1 MIQLYTA
8 TSSLKQ
14 LTQKMDTISHNMSNL
29 DTTAYKRQDALFTD
43 ALNNAMTM
51 QAGRYEAGRVTPNG
65 IRIGNG
71 AVHMGTTY
79 LAEQGSL
86 KTTNRQY
93 DMALMQ
99 KGIYFT
105 VSSGG
110 ETFYTRSGSLDV
122 VFNQGDNQNYLLS
135 SSGDRVLDTAG
146 QPIRFDDDLDS
157 IQITDQGQII
167 GRYKNLG
174 KPATVF
180 NLELTRI
187 DRPSSLIESGGN
199 RFAFTGSIQQ
209 MQADGSFERLN
220 GTARTGLVQQ
230 GALEQSNVDL
240 TTETTEMIATQR
252 LIQSTSRAISFA
264 DDMRGLI
271 NTINK

>member
-14 LTQKMDTISHNMSNL
+14 LTQKMDTIAHNMSNL

-71 AVHMGTTY
+71 AVHMGTTS
-79 LAEQGSL
+79 LSEQGSL

-99 KGIYFT
+99 KGVYFT
-105 VSSGG
+105 VASGG
-110 ETFYTRSGSLDV
+110 ETYYTRSGSLDV
-122 VFNQGDNQNYLLS
+122 VYNQADDQNYLLTS
-135 SSGDRVLDTAG
+135 NGDRVLDASG
-146 QPIRFDDDLDS
+146 QPIRFDTDLDS

-167 GRYKNLG
+167 GRYKNLA

-180 NLELTRI
+180 NLDLTRI
-187 DRPSSLIESGGN
+187 DRPSTLTESGGS
-199 RFAFTGSIQQ
+199 RFAFTGNVQQ
-209 MQADGSFERLN
+209 MIADGSFERLN

-230 GALEQSNVDL
+230 GALELSNVDL

>member
-14 LTQKMDTISHNMSNL
+14 LTQKMDTIAHNMSNL

-71 AVHMGTTY
+71 AVHMGTTS
-79 LAEQGSL
+79 LSEQGSL

-93 DMALMQ
+93 DMALMH
-99 KGIYFT
+99 KGVYFT
-105 VSSGG
+105 VASGG
-110 ETFYTRSGSLDV
+110 ETYYTRSGSLDV
-122 VFNQGDNQNYLLS
+122 VYNQADNQNYLLTS
-135 SSGDRVLDTAG
+135 NGDRVLDASG
-146 QPIRFDDDLDS
+146 QPIRFDTDLDS

-167 GRYKNLG
+167 GRYKNLA

-180 NLELTRI
+180 NLDLTRI
-187 DRPSSLIESGGN
+187 DRPSTLTESGGS
-199 RFAFTGSIQQ
+199 RFAFTGNVQQ
-209 MQADGSFERLN
+209 MIADGSFERLN
-220 GTARTGLVQQ
+220 GTTRTGLVQQ
-230 GALEQSNVDL
+230 GALELSNVDL

>member
-14 LTQKMDTISHNMSNL
+14 LTQKMDTIAHNMSNL

-71 AVHMGTTY
+71 AVHMGTTS

-99 KGIYFT
+99 KGVYFT
-105 VSSGG
+105 VASGG
-110 ETFYTRSGSLDV
+110 ETYYSRSGNLDV
-122 VFNQGDNQNYLLS
+122 VFNQADNQNYLLTS
-135 SSGDRVLDTAG
+135 NGDRVLDSTG
-146 QPIRFDDDLDS
+146 QPIRFDNDLDS
-157 IQITDQGQII
+157 IQITDQGQVI
-167 GRYKNLG
+167 GRYKNLT

-180 NLELTRI
+180 NLDLTRI
-187 DRPSSLIESGGN
+187 DRPSTLVESGGS
-199 RFAFTGSIQQ
+199 RFVFTGNEQQ
-209 MQADGSFERLN
+209 MLADGSFERLN

-230 GALEQSNVDL
+230 GALELSNVDL

>member
-14 LTQKMDTISHNMSNL
+14 LTQKMDTIAHNMSNL

-71 AVHMGTTY
+71 AVHMGTTS
-79 LAEQGSL
+79 LSEQGSL

-99 KGIYFT
+99 KGVYFS
-105 VSSGG
+105 VASGG
-110 ETFYTRSGSLDV
+110 ETYYTRSGSLDV
-122 VFNQGDNQNYLLS
+122 VYNQADDQNYLLTS
-135 SSGDRVLDTAG
+135 NGDRVLDASG
-146 QPIRFDDDLDS
+146 QPIRFDTDLDS

-167 GRYKNLG
+167 GRYKNLA

-180 NLELTRI
+180 NLDLTRI
-187 DRPSSLIESGGN
+187 DRPSTLTESGGS
-199 RFAFTGSIQQ
+199 RFAFTGNVQQ
-209 MQADGSFERLN
+209 MIADGSFERLN

-230 GALEQSNVDL
+230 GALELSNVDL